1 MFAETTY
8 AELRPYAAADRLV
21 AVVRCEAIE
30 TVSLGT
36 RSERQQARV
45 TVVAA
50 GTTAAAG
57 PAPGTRVDLTRYA
70 QGAALMTRG
79 QTYLVAA
86 YRDARDGPWALL
98 EAKGVAPEA
107 AAGLLSSAQADLAVR
122 LSR

>member
-1 MFAETTY
+1 MFADTTY

-30 TVSLGT
+30 TVSPGT

-50 GTTAAAG
+50 GAAAG
-57 PAPGTRVDLTRYA
+57 PAPGSRLDLTRYA

-98 EAKGVAPEA
+98 EARAVAPEA
-107 AAGLLSSAQADLAVR
+107 ATGLLNSAEADLAAR
-122 LSR
+122 LPR